1 MLGIQTS
8 VLFFCHARIHLRGER
23 KFGIHMKCSLK
34 FKLLKHFRVL
44 LFVLF
49 QLIVITYS
57 IETNIFKIKTRLSVI
72 LFYILLH

>member
-1 MLGIQTS
+1 M
-8 VLFFCHARIHLRGER
+8 
-23 KFGIHMKCSLK
+23 
-34 FKLLKHFRVL
+34 

-72 LFYILLH
+72 LFYIFILLHWGE